1 MLVPSQTSQD
11 ARGMDER
18 MLSPGAVTSGFIW
31 SETGVGPPEEN
42 GAISSAG
49 PPEPPSLD
57 AATAIAC
64 GAVAGLPTEP
74 RPACW

>member
-1 MLVPSQTSQD
+1 MLVPSQMSHD
-11 ARGMDER
+11 ACGMDER

-31 SETGVGPPEEN
+31 SEIGVGPPEEN

-49 PPEPPSLD
+49 LEPPSLD
-57 AATAIAC
+57 AATEIAC

-74 RPACW
+74 RPASW